1 MDLPMSL
8 LEGSLVALL
17 LALALALAL
26 LWHQH
31 RQAVSTRQEAERILA
46 ISRETAARQLIELR
60 AALAEA
66 LAEAQS
72 ERDKKQVQID
82 EVARLRNKYR
92 RLYGNYTKLAE
103 HLAEHLPD
111 SPPPD
116 SSTTGGSKAAEI
128 APETR
133 PGPARG

>member
-1 MDLPMSL
+1 MSL

-17 LALALALAL
+17 LALAGALAL

-31 RQAVSTRQEAERILA
+31 RQALRARRESEQTLA
-46 ISRETAARQLIELR
+46 ISRETAARQLLELR

-72 ERDKKQVQID
+72 EQDKKQVQID
-82 EVARLRNKYR
+82 EVARLRSKYR

-103 HLAEHLPD
+103 HLAAHLPD
-111 SPPPD
+111 SPPA
-116 SSTTGGSKAAEI
+116 SSTSGERHAADMT
-128 APETR
+128 PETR
-133 PGPARG
+133 PGPTRG

>member
-1 MDLPMSL
+1 MSL

-17 LALALALAL
+17 LALAGALAL

-31 RQAVSTRQEAERILA
+31 RQAGRARRDAEQTLA
-46 ISRETAARQLIELR
+46 ISRETAARQLLELR
-60 AALAEA
+60 ASLAEA

-103 HLAEHLPD
+103 HLAAHLPD
-111 SPPPD
+111 SPPPA
-116 SSTTGGSKAAEI
+116 SSTTGENHAADM

-133 PGPARG
+133 PGQTRD